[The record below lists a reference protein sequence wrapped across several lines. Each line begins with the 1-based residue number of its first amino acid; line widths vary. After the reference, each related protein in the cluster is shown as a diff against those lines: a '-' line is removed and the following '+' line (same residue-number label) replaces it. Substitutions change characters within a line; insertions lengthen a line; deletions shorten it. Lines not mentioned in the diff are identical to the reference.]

1 MSEICALRTRAFLL
15 ASMLALGLAPPLQA
29 APGGA
34 LEMTQ
39 WLNHMA
45 LLDQLSESRAAV
57 GSLVQQYAT
66 QLQQFEEQLRAGRA
80 SGTETSGLTLEGLA
94 KEIRALRQYGA
105 AFDSLTGGLDRLKQ
119 SFDARLLEARL
130 KNMTLADYAT
140 AEQQAIVSGNARAKA
155 RLDTEARM
163 MLSIEE
169 DHRLAQRWGEQISG
183 TEGVHQAMGLMNAQ
197 MNRVIQ
203 QNARVVQLLAQA
215 QGTDKALQEAEEA
228 DSLQRQRKLLDDLNA
243 ARRAAQDA
251 MLERVRGL
259 SPDRLA
265 R

>member
-1 MSEICALRTRAFLL
+1 PS
-15 ASMLALGLAPPLQA
+15 SGA

-57 GSLVQQYAT
+57 SSLVQQYAT
-66 QLQQFEEQLRAGRA
+66 QVRQFEEQLRAGRA
-80 SGTETSGLTLEGLA
+80 AGAETSGLTLEGLA
-94 KEIRALRQYGA
+94 KETRALSQYGA
-105 AFDSLTGGLDRLKQ
+105 AFDRLTGGLDRLKQ
-119 SFDARLLEARL
+119 SFDVRLLEARL
-130 KNMTLADYAT
+130 KNLTLADYAA
-140 AEQQAIVSGNARAKA
+140 AEQQAIGSGNARAKA

-163 MLSIEE
+163 MQSIEE
-169 DHRLAQRWGEQISG
+169 DYRLAQRWGEQISG
-183 TEGVHQAMGLMNAQ
+183 TEGVHQAMGLMNSQ

-215 QGTDKALQEAEEA
+215 QGSDKALKESEEA
-228 DSLQRQRKLLDDLNA
+228 STQQQQRKLLGDLNA
-243 ARRAAQDA
+243 ARRANQDA
-251 MLERVRGL
+251 MLERVRSL